1 MDHFIYRNV
10 PNPDIEILQFTEISD
25 HCPIIF
31 KFSFSQVNT
40 ESKSKTF
47 RDVSFLKN
55 AEKVKLYNET
65 LNLNLA
71 KIRENI
77 SNATDVDKS
86 FETFNNCFLN
96 VTNQFAPLKNI
107 SFLSNKNP
115 RWITNE
121 IKNLRTK
128 KNKAYKQWKND
139 SSQESLLR
147 FKLSRNKVTNLIER
161 TKNSISQGYLIHV

>member
-1 MDHFIYRNV
+1 MELPTLSQRKKLHKDY
-10 PNPDIEILQFTEISD
+10 IL
-25 HCPIIF
+25 
-31 KFSFSQVNT
+31 
-40 ESKSKTF
+40 KSP
-47 RDVSFLKN
+47 
-55 AEKVKLYNET
+55 EKVKLYNET

-121 IKNLRTK
+121 IKKLRTK
-128 KNKAYKQWKND
+128 KIKAYKQWKHD

-147 FKLSRNKVTNLIER
+147 FKLSRNKVSNLFKK
-161 TKNSISQGYLIHV
+161 TKKAFYRVI